1 MSDRGVKS
9 ARFPENTKARNPLS
23 PCHIDHITVTAPSLA
38 AGAAFVRN
46 ALGVSPQTG
55 GEHPR
60 MGTHNLLLRLG
71 DALFLEVIAANPSAV
86 PPARPRWFA
95 LDMLNPQSAA
105 ALATWVVRTDD
116 IHAKAS
122 AASET
127 LGNIEPMS
135 RGLLDWLITIP
146 ADGSLPLDGLAPTL
160 IEWHCDDHPASKLD
174 DQGLSLVKLELFH
187 PEPGRITK
195 LLQSMVVEAPVSI
208 LTGPVSRLVAHIQ
221 TPRGLRLLPGDL
233 HP

>member
-1 MSDRGVKS
+1 
-9 ARFPENTKARNPLS
+9 LS
-23 PCHIDHITVTAPSLA
+23 PCHIDHLTVTAPSLA
-38 AGAAFVRN
+38 VGADFVRK

-71 DALFLEVIAANPSAV
+71 DTLFLEVIAANPSADQA
-86 PPARPRWFA
+86 ARPRWFA
-95 LDMLNPQSAA
+95 LDTLNPQSAA
-105 ALATWVVRTDD
+105 TLATWVVRTDD
-116 IHAKAS
+116 IYAKVS
-122 AASET
+122 AASKT

-146 ADGSLPLDGLAPTL
+146 ADGSLPLDGIAPTL
-160 IEWHCDDHPASKLD
+160 IEWHSEEHPARKLD
-174 DQGLSLVKLELFH
+174 DQGLSLVKLELCH
-187 PEPGRITK
+187 PEPGRIAK
-195 LLQSMVVEAPVSI
+195 LLRSLVVEAPVSI
-208 LTGPVSRLVAHIQ
+208 LAAPVSRLVAHIQ